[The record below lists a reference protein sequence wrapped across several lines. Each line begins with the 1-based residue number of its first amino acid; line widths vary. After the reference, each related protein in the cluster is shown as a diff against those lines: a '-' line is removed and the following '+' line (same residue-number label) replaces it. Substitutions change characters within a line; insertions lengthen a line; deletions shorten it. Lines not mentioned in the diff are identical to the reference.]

1 MAIGVARRQFM
12 ATVSGA
18 AVAWPLAARAA
29 GALPRIGVLDI
40 QSADSDAR
48 NLAVFRDG
56 LQRLGYVDGRTVD
69 ITYRYSDGDTDAL
82 TGLAQQLVQL
92 RPSVVLASAVTPT
105 RVMKRTDPALPIV
118 CPAFSG
124 AFIPNLAASF
134 AHPGGS
140 VTGVASDVE
149 GLISKLTELTLD
161 AVPSATKIGFLANPA
176 GGSMARFEQQVQTAA
191 QARGVEVSIEHVEKL
206 GDLEQAFHRFSE
218 EQVRATIV
226 PPNGL
231 LSSGRMRIIELALAF
246 HLPLIFAQR
255 DGVDGG
261 GLASYG
267 INTAESYSRAATY
280 VDKIL
285 RGAAPGDLP
294 IEFPTKLEL
303 VVNLKTAKMLGITIP
318 AALLGRA
325 DEVIE

>member
-1 MAIGVARRQFM
+1 MAIGIGRRRFIS
-12 ATVSGA
+12 ALGCAGA
-18 AVAWPLAARAA
+18 AWPLAARPA

-40 QSADSDAR
+40 QSAESDGR
-48 NLAVFRDG
+48 NLAAFRAD

-69 ITYRYSDGDTDAL
+69 IVYRYSDGDTDAL
-82 TGLAQQLVQL
+82 AGLAQQLVQL
-92 RPSVVLASAVTPT
+92 RPGVVLTSAVTPT

-118 CPAFSG
+118 CPAFSD

-149 GLISKLTELTLD
+149 GLIGKLTELTLD

-191 QARGVEVSIEHVEKL
+191 HARGVEVNIEHVEKL
-206 GDLEQAFHRFSE
+206 GDLEQASKQFGE
-218 EQVRATIV
+218 EEVRATIV

-231 LSSGRMRIIELALAF
+231 LSSGRKRIVELALAF

-255 DGVDGG
+255 DGVDAG

-267 INTAESYSRAATY
+267 INTAGSYSRAASY
-280 VDKIL
+280 VDKIP

-303 VVNLKTAKMLGITIP
+303 VINLKTAKMLGITVP